1 MHFSS
6 IFLGTEEEVMVDGGQ
21 VVVVADHPM
30 EPRDHP
36 TVQDPHLGMELQL
49 L

>member
-6 IFLGTEEEVMVDGGQ
+6 IFLETEEEVMGDGGQ
-21 VVVVADHPM
+21 VVGVADHLM

-36 TVQDPHLGMELQL
+36 IVEDHHLGMELQL